1 MCALDADGV
10 DDFIGH
16 GDIPGVDLAANL
28 TAMLWLYADALNA
41 GEGIF
46 GKQNLGYLYTPG
58 ANADRV
64 GAGQSAVWEKTT
76 PAASLVTGAWAHW
89 AFTYDGSQP
98 AADRVL
104 IYKDGV
110 SQTLAGT
117 NPGATLSDEGTLAV
131 EVGGSLNVV
140 AGFIDAKIAH
150 VRLWTAT
157 LTPAQVFQ
165 EMNSARPVRTA
176 DLVLAAPYDDATN
189 AADYSGAKNTGAVT
203 GALQVAGPP
212 VSYGGD

>member
-1 MCALDADGV
+1 
-10 DDFIGH
+10 
-16 GDIPGVDLAANL
+16 
-28 TAMLWLYADALNA
+28 MLWLYADALNTS
-41 GEGIF
+41 EGIF
-46 GKQNLGYLYTPG
+46 GKQNLGYFYLNGT
-58 ANADRV
+58 NAERIS
-64 GAGQSAVWEKTT
+64 AGQSGVWEKTT
-76 PAASLVTGAWAHW
+76 PAGSLVTAAWAHW
-89 AFTYDGSQP
+89 TLTYDGSQA

-117 NPGATLSDEGTLAV
+117 NPGATLSDEGALAV
-131 EVGGSLNVV
+131 EVGGSLNIV

-176 DLVLAAPYDDATN
+176 DLVLDGRYDDATN
-189 AADYSGAKNTGAVT
+189 AADYSGAKNPGAVT